1 MLKINI
7 HNKILPTFL
16 TRQTHMKPT
25 SVLRHSTI
33 LALSAALGACGIL
46 SQPPAP
52 VISGN
57 GASSGHYYTPPNVIT
72 QTTTPTSTSTS
83 NPYGAEPYTP
93 NATAAAHTTP
103 AATAAPYTPT
113 ASTSTTT
120 TAATASTGPYIP
132 SNAPVDPN
140 ALQHTV
146 IRGDTVFNIAQRYRI
161 SQDDLRQWNGL
172 SDNNIRVG
180 QVLRVKPAGYTP
192 PATAASTNTP
202 APNTI
207 TTTTTT
213 TTTPA
218 ATANTTTATNPSTTA
233 TSGSSNTRTVAGI
246 TWQRP
251 VTGQVVSA
259 FSSSQK
265 NVKFGGSAGDP
276 VLSAA
281 DGKVVYVG
289 SSLRGYGNL
298 IIIQHNQTYLSAYG
312 HNERIL
318 VQQGQTVRRGQS
330 IATMGKT
337 DAPRVQLHFE
347 IRKDGV
353 PMDPAQYLPN

>member
-1 MLKINI
+1 
-7 HNKILPTFL
+7 
-16 TRQTHMKPT
+16 MKPT
-25 SVLRHSTI
+25 SILRHSTI

-46 SQPPAP
+46 SQPAAP

-57 GASSGHYYTPPNVIT
+57 GASSIHYYTPPNVIT
-72 QTTTPTSTSTS
+72 QTTAPAATSTTS
-83 NPYGAEPYTP
+83 NPYGAAPYTP
-93 NATAAAHTTP
+93 NATATAANT
-103 AATAAPYTPT
+103 TAAPYTPT
-113 ASTSTTT
+113 ASTSTTST
-120 TAATASTGPYIP
+120 TASTTASTGTYIP

-192 PATAASTNTP
+192 PATAASTSTTP

-218 ATANTTTATNPSTTA
+218 TNTNTTAATNPSTSTTA
-233 TSGSSNTRTVAGI
+233 TSSSGNARTVAGI

-251 VTGQVVSA
+251 VTGQVLSA

-265 NVKFGGSAGDP
+265 SVKFGGSAGDP

-281 DGKVVYVG
+281 DGTVVYVG

-298 IIIQHNQTYLSAYG
+298 VIVQHNRTYLSAYG
-312 HNERIL
+312 HNQQIL

-337 DAPRVQLHFE
+337 DASRVQLHFE

-353 PMDPAQYLPN
+353 PVDPAQYLPN